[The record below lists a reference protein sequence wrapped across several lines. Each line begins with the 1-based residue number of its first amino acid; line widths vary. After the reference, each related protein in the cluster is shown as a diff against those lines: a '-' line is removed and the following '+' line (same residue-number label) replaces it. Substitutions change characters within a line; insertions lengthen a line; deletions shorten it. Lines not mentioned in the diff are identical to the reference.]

1 VGRGYP
7 VKRIVI
13 FGLGSELYG
22 MDIYELQEIIRMVE
36 ITRIP
41 KASSFIEGVINLRG
55 KVIPV
60 IDLKKK
66 FGIKGDD
73 NPSERRI
80 IVANVGGQTAGLIVD
95 RVSEV
100 TSVRD
105 EDIEPP
111 PAVLEL
117 EGRFING
124 LAKLGERIVILL
136 KADEI
141 LNAMEKKELKNLSE
155 EETKDEASQ
164 KV

>member
-1 VGRGYP
+1 M
-7 VKRIVI
+7 KRIVI

-41 KASSFIEGVINLRG
+41 KAPSFIEGVINLRG
-55 KVIPV
+55 KVIPI

-66 FGIKGDD
+66 FGIVGDE
-73 NPSERRI
+73 NSSERRI
-80 IVANVGGQTAGLIVD
+80 IVANIGEQKAGLIVD
-95 RVSEV
+95 HVSEV
-100 TSVRD
+100 TTVRD
-105 EDIEPP
+105 EDIEQP
-111 PAVLEL
+111 PAVLGL
-117 EGRFING
+117 ESRFISG

-155 EETKDEASQ
+155 EETNDEASQ
-164 KV
+164 NI

>member
-1 VGRGYP
+1 M
-7 VKRIVI
+7 KRIVI

-36 ITRIP
+36 ITHIP
-41 KASSFIEGVINLRG
+41 KAPSFIEGVINLRG

-155 EETKDEASQ
+155 EGTKDEASQ
-164 KV
+164 NI

>member
-1 VGRGYP
+1 M
-7 VKRIVI
+7 KRIVI

-41 KASSFIEGVINLRG
+41 KAPSFIEGVINLRG

-66 FGIKGDD
+66 FGIKGGE

-117 EGRFING
+117 ESRFING
-124 LAKLGERIVILL
+124 LAKLGERIIILL

-164 KV
+164 NI